1 LAASKAFLNLALDF
15 QLTRCVLLCTQA
27 MGILRVSMDDEL
39 AGLDESH
46 HGGSAYDFSSEGKG
60 SHPPNM

>member
-1 LAASKAFLNLALDF
+1 
-15 QLTRCVLLCTQA
+15 